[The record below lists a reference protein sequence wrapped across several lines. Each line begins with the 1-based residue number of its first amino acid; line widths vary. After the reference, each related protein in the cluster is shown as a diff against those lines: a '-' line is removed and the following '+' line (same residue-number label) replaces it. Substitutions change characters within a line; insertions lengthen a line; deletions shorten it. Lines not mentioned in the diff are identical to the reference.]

1 MSCTMNP
8 AQSCADCLSLNGQC
22 CTAGMQNSM
31 LGCCCDGTAHHAD
44 AAAVAAF
51 QAENLRQDA
60 LYNMQ
65 LAQLQQQIDQAR
77 TELQRQ
83 RIEEIGRKVHEEVV
97 NTSNLQR
104 YHAGTTEV
112 IDVEP
117 ISCESLGRDWDG

>member
-22 CTAGMQNSM
+22 CTADMRNSM

-44 AAAVAAF
+44 VAAF
-51 QAENLRQDA
+51 QAENLRQNMF
-60 LYNMQ
+60 YNTQ
-65 LAQLQQQIDQAR
+65 IEQIQQQIDQAR
-77 TELQRQ
+77 AELQRQ
-83 RIEEIGRKVHEEVV
+83 RMEEIGRKVHEEVV
-97 NTSNLQR
+97 NTSDLQR